1 MNKRML
7 IKAMLKLKCLTFSS
21 SFLFSGLVLSS
32 QSVASFFP
40 GSEGAKRS
48 AAGQFN
54 PGQQVY
60 TANNNVKFCIIFY
73 FIFQADIGKN
83 IYSLRLNIKFK

>member
-54 PGQQVY
+54 PGQQVC
-60 TANNNVKFCIIFY
+60 TGKNNVRFCINKLILIFKP
-73 FIFQADIGKN
+73 ALAN
-83 IYSLRLNIKFK
+83 INFTFE